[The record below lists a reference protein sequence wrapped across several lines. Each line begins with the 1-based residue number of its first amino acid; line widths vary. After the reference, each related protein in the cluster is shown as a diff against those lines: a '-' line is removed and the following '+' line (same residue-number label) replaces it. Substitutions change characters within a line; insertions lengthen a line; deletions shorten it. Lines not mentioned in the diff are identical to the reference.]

1 MKKYPQVTVRLSR
14 EQAQA
19 LEARAA
25 AWGGSIH
32 AAAGEILE
40 RYLYLVASE
49 LRDLAGQ
56 FSLAEV
62 SLLADVVNGWH
73 IEPHTVGLLWA
84 EVADALEEGYA
95 EKWQVDGPVLVA
107 RLRNLTYGQTL
118 ALTDALQRWWAQGE
132 RAATVEGFRAVGL
145 ELRP

>member
-1 MKKYPQVTVRLSR
+1 MKVYPTVSTRISAETAR
-14 EQAQA
+14 A

-56 FSLAEV
+56 FSLAEA
-62 SLLADVVNGWH
+62 SLLADVINGWR

-84 EVADALEEGYA
+84 EVADAPEETYSR
-95 EKWQVDGPVLVA
+95 WQVDGPALVA
-107 RLRNLTYGQTL
+107 RLRNLTYGQSL
-118 ALTDALQRWWAQGE
+118 ALTDALQRWWSQGE
-132 RAATVEGFRAVGL
+132 QAATVEGFRMVGL
-145 ELRP
+145 EVRP